1 MAKPGSNI
9 TNSMDNSNRY
19 LGKRTEIGTT
29 EQYTQYFPDAQSE
42 ESQCIDDSM
51 VEEQRNRASS
61 VEVIGKED
69 NDIKPL
75 AQSKLISQIKLTT
88 IEEETDGRRT

>member
-1 MAKPGSNI
+1 
-9 TNSMDNSNRY
+9 
-19 LGKRTEIGTT
+19 
-29 EQYTQYFPDAQSE
+29 
-42 ESQCIDDSM
+42 M

-75 AQSKLISQIKLTT
+75 AQGKLISQIKLTT